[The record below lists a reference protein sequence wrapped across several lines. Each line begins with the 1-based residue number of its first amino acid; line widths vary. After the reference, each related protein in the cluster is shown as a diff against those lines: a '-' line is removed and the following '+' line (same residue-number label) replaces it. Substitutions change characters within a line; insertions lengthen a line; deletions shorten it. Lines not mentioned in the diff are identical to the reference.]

1 MMNGERK
8 TVRQQGGRR
17 RRRRRR
23 EGKGGVFFLYFC
35 PPAKRMQSR
44 VCLTIKDKKIKNKEA
59 GIKPRKKQGVASVR
73 QASSPKSAS
82 FITFLFFFS
91 TTVIVRRPVL
101 LRSAVREEATGPT
114 RKAACLMSGNIL

>member
-1 MMNGERK
+1 M
-8 TVRQQGGRR
+8 
-17 RRRRRR
+17 
-23 EGKGGVFFLYFC
+23 
-35 PPAKRMQSR
+35 
-44 VCLTIKDKKIKNKEA
+44 
-59 GIKPRKKQGVASVR
+59 R

-114 RKAACLMSGNIL
+114 RMSGNILYIRAKGSILVVAFAGCFTFDTNVHCFGLILIP